1 MDFDNN
7 DEQKYIDNIKYIY
20 DNIDMFMQNES
31 FKNYIN
37 NSEHLI
43 KRYHQIFN
51 TDDRNEVI
59 AKFIMLT
66 LYLLNQ

>member
-43 KRYHQIFN
+43 EKYHQIFN

-59 AKFIMLT
+59 AKFTMLT